1 MSVTLEQNAIILA
14 GNCGAEEAEA
24 LLASIQQH
32 PGLPV
37 DIAAVEWAHT
47 ALWQVILAFAP
58 TLRGEPAN
66 GFILQWL
73 LPQSVSDKTDP
84 TAT

>member
-1 MSVTLEQNAIILA
+1 MSVTIGQDAIILA
-14 GNCGAEEAEA
+14 GECGAEEAEA

-37 DIAAVEWAHT
+37 DVGAVEWAHT

-58 TLRGEPAN
+58 PLRGEPAN
-66 GFILQWL
+66 GFISQWL
-73 LPQSVSDKTDP
+73 MPRFSRDKNDG